1 MKRVPE
7 GFTTEV
13 GELLFSL
20 QAVLIEEGE
29 AGEGLVAPPLLPPS
43 APLDEPPRVMDVAP
57 ADPKNSPPVEQI
69 AIVREP
75 TPDRFLPAPPGPAL
89 FDPSTGAPTGHQ
101 LRREMDLHGSR
112 VSASLVALDVTPIA
126 DIRAEQG
133 DAVADGILRVIVEAV
148 PFAFRA
154 TDQVFRTGLDELT
167 LCVPG
172 TDLSNAAVMSLRLQM
187 AVKDVLLRRE
197 LPAVILSV
205 RPYQQAAA

>member
-1 MKRVPE
+1 MSE

-20 QAVLIEEGE
+20 QAVLIQEGE
-29 AGEGLVAPPLLPPS
+29 TEGIGASPPTALEGLEEASCPVDIAPDQAE
-43 APLDEPPRVMDVAP
+43 APL
-57 ADPKNSPPVEQI
+57 VEEVTI
-69 AIVREP
+69 FPEP
-75 TPDRFLPAPPGPAL
+75 TPERFLPAPPGPAL

-101 LRREMDLHGSR
+101 LRREIDLRGSR
-112 VSASLVALDVTPIA
+112 VSASLVALDVKPIA
-126 DIRAEQG
+126 AIRTELG
-133 DAVADGILRVIVEAV
+133 DAIADGILRVIVEAV
-148 PFAFRA
+148 PFAFRM

-167 LCVPG
+167 LCLPG
-172 TDLSNAAVMSLRLQM
+172 ADLSDAAVMSLRLQM